1 MWKYGIRLT
10 LVPNWR
16 IMMPPAGTGWPPYTL
31 TPLLLL
37 TESLPFF
44 VEPAPFLWAAS
55 MVSGVGATLDAA
67 LCWTACP
74 PRKAEFP
81 RLSPL
86 NELHNIVTNFVYTHA
101 MRLQWKGM
109 RGF

>member
-1 MWKYGIRLT
+1 
-10 LVPNWR
+10 
-16 IMMPPAGTGWPPYTL
+16 
-31 TPLLLL
+31 
-37 TESLPFF
+37 
-44 VEPAPFLWAAS
+44 LWAAS

-74 PRKAEFP
+74 PRKAELP

-86 NELHNIVTNFVYTHA
+86 NVLHNIVTNFVYTHA
-101 MRLQWKGM
+101 MRLQWMGM